1 MFVHLVLI
9 IEKREREEIT
19 SQKVLSNNPKLQF
32 SLNSRAK
39 NKLSKPVHF
48 CLLCFNNTRQVF
60 EVGGG
65 RAYENNREF
74 REKRMQ
80 LQVALVYFSRSTAS
94 KIRVNISLGHSFMV
108 GHSLINCYT
117 QTILQRM
124 FLTLHLLCLHNH
136 IFSTIHPNTTV
147 HGRRLFEKVCGG
159 GRESRMKP
167 TNTLNPQYGLFLINV
182 LSFFFFLVGEGGQ
195 EAPTL
200 FGGGESK

>member
-1 MFVHLVLI
+1 
-9 IEKREREEIT
+9 
-19 SQKVLSNNPKLQF
+19 
-32 SLNSRAK
+32 
-39 NKLSKPVHF
+39 
-48 CLLCFNNTRQVF
+48 
-60 EVGGG
+60 
-65 RAYENNREF
+65 
-74 REKRMQ
+74 MQ

-147 HGRRLFEKVCGG
+147 HGRRLFEKVCGRG
-159 GRESRMKP
+159 GGKSHET